1 MAVTDYKV
9 GDHQSDF
16 ESFEQTPVTEN
27 DATSST
33 DDPIGHHIGLFG
45 AVTLILGRVVGS
57 GIFASPGPLFAAV
70 NSVGMALVLWT
81 ITGMITAVGALAY
94 AELATSFPASGGEY
108 IYLRK
113 AFGPLRKN
121 PIPFVFA
128 WAASFVAFPLAMASI
143 ANVFAK
149 YLLYLAYYHP
159 GMAADKIP
167 SPPNYAVKL
176 VAVASIWAVTILN
189 MISRSS
195 GNYVQNVTTVAKFIG
210 LIIICIVG
218 IVWLAKG
225 TYLFQFQNA
234 FEGSSST
241 FWPYGTGIYLALFS
255 YNGWNNATYSTGE
268 LRNPRRNVP
277 LAVVISTLIVTV
289 IYVWTNIAYFATLPV
304 DIVKT
309 SSVTALNVGVATMG
323 PPGAYILTI
332 FVMFSTFGTING
344 NMFSASRVVVATA
357 QNGILLPKFLAYV
370 HPTRKTPIVALAVVA
385 VITSAL
391 TAPGD
396 FTFLSKMVTLVQWIF
411 YCAAVIGLCYMRLF
425 HSERLQRRAI
435 KVPLPLLL
443 IFVIIAAFLVVA
455 PFIGA
460 ATGYIQYVIVVAVVA
475 LAFPIWVVR
484 VLFGINGGGGKEGVA
499 EMEAKQNNED

>member
-1 MAVTDYKV
+1 MTDTEHKV
-9 GDHQSDF
+9 ADHKSDV
-16 ESFEQTPVTEN
+16 ESSAANSITEN
-27 DATSST
+27 EAVSSS

-45 AVTLILGRVVGS
+45 AVMLIVGRVVGS
-57 GIFASPGPLFAAV
+57 GIFASPGPLFAQV

-81 ITGMITAVGALAY
+81 VTGMITAVGALAY
-94 AELATSFPASGGEY
+94 AELATAFPASGGEY
-108 IYLRK
+108 IYLLIMI
-113 AFGPLRKN
+113 FGQLPDYTRYNL
-121 PIPFVFA
+121 FTLVFR
-128 WAASFVAFPLAMASI
+128 
-143 ANVFAK
+143 

-167 SPPNYAVKL
+167 TPPNYAVKL
-176 VAVASIWAVTILN
+176 VAVACIWAVAIFN
-189 MISRSS
+189 MVSRSS
-195 GNYVQNVTTVAKFIG
+195 GNYVQNVTAVAKFIG
-210 LIIICIVG
+210 LFIICIVG

-225 TYLFQFQNA
+225 TYLFHFQNA
-234 FEGSSST
+234 FEGSSTT

-268 LRNPRRNVP
+268 LRNPHRNIP
-277 LAVVISTLIVTV
+277 LAVTISTISVTF
-289 IYVWTNIAYFATLPV
+289 IYVLTNVAYFATLPL
-304 DIVKT
+304 DIIKT
-309 SSVTALNVGVATMG
+309 SSVTALNVGVNTMG

-332 FVMFSTFGTING
+332 FVMFSTFGTVNG
-344 NMFSASRVVVATA
+344 NMFSASRVLLATA

-370 HPTRKTPIVALAVVA
+370 HPTRKTPIVALFVIA

-411 YCAAVIGLCYMRLF
+411 YCAAVVGLCYMRIF
-425 HSERLQRRAI
+425 HSERLEKRAI

-443 IFVIIAAFLVVA
+443 LFVVVAAFLVIA

-460 ATGYIQYVIVVAVVA
+460 GNGYIQYVIVVVVVA

-484 VLFGINGGGGKEGVA
+484 VLFGINGGGGKDGVLA
-499 EMEAKQNNED
+499 MEESQKHED